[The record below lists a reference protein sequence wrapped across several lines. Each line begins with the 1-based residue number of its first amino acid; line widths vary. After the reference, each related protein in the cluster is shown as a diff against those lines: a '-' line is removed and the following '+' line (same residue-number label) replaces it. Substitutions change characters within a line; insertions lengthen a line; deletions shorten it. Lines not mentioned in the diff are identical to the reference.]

1 VQLVYQQ
8 LDFEGRTDID
18 LINVSLGD
26 PNQGLFRAGARLTQ
40 QFVGPNDLLLTPYL
54 KASLLQGIG
63 GGNPVNL
70 GDVAFP
76 TGRFGTALQAVGGMT
91 GAIANKLS
99 IFGEVAWQKNVSA
112 GGSRGWAANL
122 GMRSVF

>member
-1 VQLVYQQ
+1 MPLGWGGLSLEPQVQLVYQQ

-26 PNQGLFRAGARLTQ
+26 LIRDFSVPGARLTQ
-40 QFVGPNDLLLTPYL
+40 QFAGPNGLLLTPYL
-54 KASLLQGIG
+54 KTSLLQGIG

-91 GAIANKLS
+91 GAITKYYPYSEVPGNKT
-99 IFGEVAWQKNVSA
+99 
-112 GGSRGWAANL
+112 
-122 GMRSVF
+122 